1 MPGAMLGF
9 FFTPT
14 KFNRGIPC
22 QLMQR
27 QGRHWAAL
35 STLNPS
41 LNALHAAFAACSSLS
56 AKEYSHEITLLHEGS
71 GAFKRSAP
79 VWRWC
84 QVGHGNAVTAE
95 SNEMR
100 LKIECGEL
108 NTRAGYRPG
117 MMIIEA
123 DEVSLLDF
131 DGKQM
136 LNQFDIK
143 DVMEWLAEQGYT
155 IHQEIAA

>member
-1 MPGAMLGF
+1 M
-9 FFTPT
+9 
-14 KFNRGIPC
+14 K
-22 QLMQR
+22 
-27 QGRHWAAL
+27 
-35 STLNPS
+35 
-41 LNALHAAFAACSSLS
+41 
-56 AKEYSHEITLLHEGS
+56 
-71 GAFKRSAP
+71 
-79 VWRWC
+79 
-84 QVGHGNAVTAE
+84 
-95 SNEMR
+95 

-108 NTRAGYRPG
+108 KTRAGYRPS

-131 DGKQM
+131 SGKQM